1 MIEKLQIYK
10 DTYLLVTKIY
20 VAIPHMDRMHKHV
33 IGVKMINTSMDLFT
47 HITLANK
54 YKEDRITHLDNFL
67 STFECLRV
75 AIRICADMKLIKLS
89 TLTDMFLIVENIS
102 RQLSGWRKA
111 TSRMSQAAAST
122 A

>member
-10 DTYLLVTKIY
+10 DTYLLVSKIY
-20 VAIPHMDRMHKHV
+20 SAVPHMERMHKHI
-33 IGVKMINTSMDLFT
+33 IGVKMINTAMELFT

-54 YKEDRITHLDNFL
+54 YKENRMQHLDNFL

>member
-10 DTYLLVTKIY
+10 DTYLLTTKIY
-20 VAIPHMDRMHKHV
+20 TAVPHMDRMHKHI
-33 IGVKMINTSMDLFT
+33 IGVKMIDTSMDLFT

-54 YKEDRITHLDNFL
+54 NKEERMKHLDNFL
-67 STFECLRV
+67 TTFECLRV
-75 AIRICADMKLIKLS
+75 QIRMCADLKLIKLS

-102 RQLSGWRKA
+102 GQLKGWKISTSGMARAK
-111 TSRMSQAAAST
+111 AST

>member
-10 DTYLLVTKIY
+10 DTYTLTTKIY
-20 VAIPHMDRMHKHV
+20 LAVPHMERMHKY
-33 IGVKMINTSMDLFT
+33 ILGVKMIDTSMELFT

-54 YKEDRITHLDNFL
+54 YREDRLKHLDNFL
-67 STFECLRV
+67 TTFECLRV
-75 AIRICADMKLIKLS
+75 QIRICADLKLIKLS

-102 RQLSGWRKA
+102 GQLTGWRTS
-111 TSRMSQAAAST
+111 TSRMSRATAST